1 MWELKPTT
9 FEKSTM
15 SKENIISKIDL
26 LLSHVF
32 GEGEEKDACMSIIK
46 DDTKTSEDLL
56 KLFETWK

>member
-1 MWELKPTT
+1 
-9 FEKSTM
+9 M